1 MENIQL
7 SFVQH
12 LDELRKRIII
22 CLLGIIAASI
32 VSYFF
37 VGKLIPYLAEP
48 VGRLVFIQPLEAFIT
63 YLKIALICGFCLSLP
78 LILYQVWAFICSG
91 LTVRERRYIY
101 LYAPLSLLLFLIG
114 AIFAYKVIVPYGLKF
129 LLSFGGPYIQPM
141 ISVSRYISFL
151 GMMLLAFGVAFE
163 LPVVVMFLTKLGLVT
178 PQFLRK
184 KRKYVLLGIFILAAL
199 LTPPDIFTQLL
210 MALPLILLY
219 ELSILLTMIIRNRD

>member
-22 CLLGIIAASI
+22 CLLGIVAASI
-32 VSYFF
+32 GSYFF

-63 YLKIALICGFCLSLP
+63 YLKVALICGFCLSLP
-78 LILYQVWAFICSG
+78 LILYQVWAFIGSG
-91 LTVRERRYIY
+91 LTARERRHIY
-101 LYAPLSLLLFLIG
+101 LYAPFSLLLFLVG
-114 AIFAYKVIVPYGLKF
+114 AGFAYKIIVPYGLTF
-129 LLSFGGPYIQPM
+129 LLSFGGPCIQPM
-141 ISVSRYISFL
+141 ISVSKYISFL

-184 KRKYVLLGIFILAAL
+184 KRKYVLLGIFVLAAV

-219 ELSILLTMIIRNRD
+219 ELSILLTTIMRSRD